1 MIGKIIRIMRREN
14 HLTQEELS
22 KITFIGR
29 STLSDY
35 EREKNDIS
43 FEDIEKIADACNYK
57 VIFLNKED
65 NSKILSSENIER
77 KESNFISLF
86 FLFVH

>member
-35 EREKNDIS
+35 EREKTDIS
-43 FEDIEKIADACNYK
+43 FEDIEKIADVCNYK

-77 KESNFISLF
+77 KEI
-86 FLFVH
+86 

>member
-29 STLSDY
+29 SALSDY
-35 EREKNDIS
+35 EREKTDIS

-57 VIFLNKED
+57 VIFVNKKD

-77 KESNFISLF
+77 KEI
-86 FLFVH
+86 

>member
-1 MIGKIIRIMRREN
+1 MIGKIIRIMQREN

-35 EREKNDIS
+35 EREKTDIS
-43 FEDIEKIADACNYK
+43 FEDIEKNADACNYK
-57 VIFLNKED
+57 VIFANKKD

-77 KESNFISLF
+77 KEI
-86 FLFVH
+86 